1 MNPPNINNH
10 SIQRMSN
17 VAAAPEPHR
26 AFQVRIDDQPFE
38 IRDPIV
44 TGRQILDLAGKRPA
58 SEFVVLQFLPDGL
71 LEEIRLEETTD
82 LGERGVERFIT
93 FESDRIF
100 RFTLDEREF
109 AWGAPRI
116 SGAKL
121 KELAGVD
128 PTKFD
133 VWQEVRKSDDR
144 LIADKD
150 EANLDEKG
158 TERFFTAAKT
168 TTEG

>member
-1 MNPPNINNH
+1 
-10 SIQRMSN
+10 MSN
-17 VAAAPEPHR
+17 LAAAPEARR
-26 AFQVRIDDQPFE
+26 AFQVRIDDHPFE
-38 IRDPIV
+38 IHESLI

-58 SEFVVLQFLPDGL
+58 TEFVVLQYLPDGL
-71 LEEIRLEETTD
+71 LQEIRLEETTD
-82 LGERGVERFIT
+82 LRERGIERFIT
-93 FESDRIF
+93 FQSDRIF

-109 AWGAPRI
+109 IWGAPLI

-128 PTKFD
+128 PAKFD

-144 LIADKD
+144 LIGDKED
-150 EANLDEKG
+150 ANLDEKG

>member
-1 MNPPNINNH
+1 
-10 SIQRMSN
+10 MSN
-17 VAAAPEPHR
+17 VIAAPEPHR
-26 AFQVRIDDQPFE
+26 AFRVRVDDQLVE
-38 IRDPIV
+38 IPYPII

-58 SEFVVLQFLPDGL
+58 SEFVVLLYLPDGL
-71 LEEIRLEETTD
+71 LEEIRLEESTD
-82 LGERGVERFIT
+82 LRERGAERFVT
-93 FESDRIF
+93 FQSDRIF

-109 AWGAPRI
+109 VWGAPLI

-128 PTKFD
+128 PAKFD

-144 LIADKD
+144 LIGDKE

>member
-1 MNPPNINNH
+1 
-10 SIQRMSN
+10 MSN
-17 VAAAPEPHR
+17 VTAPVEPHR
-26 AFQVRIDDQPFE
+26 ALQIRIDDQPFE
-38 IRDPIV
+38 VADPIV

-82 LGERGVERFIT
+82 LRERGVERFIT

-109 AWGAPRI
+109 PWGAPRI

-121 KELAGVD
+121 KKLAGVD
-128 PTKFD
+128 ASKFD
-133 VWQEVRKSDDR
+133 VWQEVRKSDDL
-144 LIADKD
+144 LIDDKH

>member
-1 MNPPNINNH
+1 
-10 SIQRMSN
+10 MSN
-17 VAAAPEPHR
+17 VTAAPEPRR

-38 IRDPIV
+38 IHDPLV

-58 SEFVVLQFLPDGL
+58 SEFVVLQYLPDGL
-71 LEEIRLEETTD
+71 LEEIRKEETTD
-82 LGERGVERFIT
+82 LRESGAERFLT
-93 FESDRIF
+93 FQSDRIF

-109 AWGAPRI
+109 TWGAPTI

-144 LIADKD
+144 LIGDKE

>member
-1 MNPPNINNH
+1 M
-10 SIQRMSN
+10 
-17 VAAAPEPHR
+17 VTVTAATASKQGLEIK
-26 AFQVRIDDQPFE
+26 IDDQPFE
-38 IRDPIV
+38 VRDPII

-58 SEFVVLQFLPDGL
+58 SEFVVLQYLPDGL

-82 LGERGVERFIT
+82 LRERGVERFIT
-93 FESDRIF
+93 FQSDRIF

-109 AWGAPRI
+109 VWGAPLI

-128 PTKFD
+128 PAKFD

-144 LIADKD
+144 LISDKD